1 MPYTKEEMK
10 EYNKLYRERNKDKMK
25 EWCERNKEKIK
36 EYDKAYKERNKEK
49 IKEYDKERYGKNKEY
64 YKSYRQKNKEKYS
77 CKGEGCNTTA
87 NPKYKKYC
95 AYCFQHLFPNDPLT
109 LQIRTKTKEI
119 KTRDYINS
127 NFEGFL
133 HDKPL
138 FVGGCDCSMRRRI
151 DHRKLINNTLLCIE
165 TDEFQH
171 KSYNKDDEE
180 YRYDDIY
187 MALSCKY
194 IFIRFNPDNY
204 KVDNKNINLLI
215 EDRFE
220 RLGEEIDKQINRI
233 EKEENDE
240 LVEIVYLYYDDF
252 IE

>member
-1 MPYTKEEMK
+1 
-10 EYNKLYRERNKDKMK
+10 
-25 EWCERNKEKIK
+25 
-36 EYDKAYKERNKEK
+36 
-49 IKEYDKERYGKNKEY
+49 
-64 YKSYRQKNKEKYS
+64 
-77 CKGEGCNTTA
+77 
-87 NPKYKKYC
+87 
-95 AYCFQHLFPNDPLT
+95 
-109 LQIRTKTKEI
+109 
-119 KTRDYINS
+119 
-127 NFEGFL
+127 
-133 HDKPL
+133 
-138 FVGGCDCSMRRRI
+138 
-151 DHRKLINNTLLCIE
+151 
-165 TDEFQH
+165 
-171 KSYNKDDEE
+171 
-180 YRYDDIY
+180 